1 MMNNQEENKWYAI
14 HRPEDPKGDAQI
26 AKNMAYAAE
35 TGALKPQPQPQPAD
49 EYGIVPQMLPFEGTT
64 FDDTPPPGL
73 DETPIAETAVFEN
86 EPGKPSGSF
95 TYGGVNYVLIKGKW
109 TALKPDGAPMN
120 PGEMF
125 QHTSSMHQNK
135 KPGHVT
141 GQPLLP
147 SRLFEKPTVAQ
158 R

>member
-1 MMNNQEENKWYAI
+1 MSYNPNKESGADYFARTQKQEFEPQNI
-14 HRPEDPKGDAQI
+14 QQRPSSEMPEPFHG
-26 AKNMAYAAE
+26 
-35 TGALKPQPQPQPAD
+35 KPFEPD
-49 EYGIVPQMLPFEGTT
+49 EYGVVPQMLPFEGTT

-95 TYGGVNYVLIKGKW
+95 TYGGVNYVWNNGSW
-109 TALKPDGAPMN
+109 TAKKPDGTLMN
-120 PGEMF
+120 PGEF
-125 QHTSSMHQNK
+125 FNHTNSMRQKK

>member
-1 MMNNQEENKWYAI
+1 MSYNPNKESGADYFARTQKQEFEPQNI
-14 HRPEDPKGDAQI
+14 QQRPSSEMPEPFHG
-26 AKNMAYAAE
+26 
-35 TGALKPQPQPQPAD
+35 KPFEPD
-49 EYGIVPQMLPFEGTT
+49 EYGVVPQMLPFEGTT

-95 TYGGVNYVLIKGKW
+95 TYGGVNYVQIKGKW
-109 TALKPDGAPMN
+109 TALKPDGTPMN